1 MSAEV
6 SARQAVS
13 ASDGHEASDARLNGW
28 MIVVF
33 ILILV
38 ATTVMIAA
46 VAAAIG
52 QYSWMGS

>member
-1 MSAEV
+1 MRAGV

-13 ASDGHEASDARLNGW
+13 VSDGHEASDARLNGS

-46 VAAAIG
+46 LAAAIS

>member
-1 MSAEV
+1 M
-6 SARQAVS
+6 
-13 ASDGHEASDARLNGW
+13 SDGHEASDARLNGS

-46 VAAAIG
+46 LAAAIS